1 MKVLENAIDTLGEQ
15 LKRAKDNHLLKQSSD
30 IILTYDNVL
39 GYKGDNSMID
49 VDAFAMT
56 KGKTIT
62 LNKFM
67 YDDTSYLKSEYE
79 SAVKESLFPKG
90 TTYKNVVIHEFGHI
104 IDRNNPEIRQDI
116 LYVLQQKARNA
127 NLELDEIIEENIS
140 TYAAIRNNNSA
151 NFTELVSEMNNAY
164 NGTNPNFVKDLIYKA
179 GVKL

>member
-1 MKVLENAIDTLGEQ
+1 M
-15 LKRAKDNHLLKQSSD
+15 
-30 IILTYDNVL
+30 
-39 GYKGDNSMID
+39 
-49 VDAFAMT
+49 
-56 KGKTIT
+56 
-62 LNKFM
+62 
-67 YDDTSYLKSEYE
+67 
-79 SAVKESLFPKG
+79 
-90 TTYKNVVIHEFGHI
+90 VIHEFGHI

>member
-1 MKVLENAIDTLGEQ
+1 M
-15 LKRAKDNHLLKQSSD
+15 
-30 IILTYDNVL
+30 
-39 GYKGDNSMID
+39 
-49 VDAFAMT
+49 
-56 KGKTIT
+56 
-62 LNKFM
+62 
-67 YDDTSYLKSEYE
+67 
-79 SAVKESLFPKG
+79 
-90 TTYKNVVIHEFGHI
+90 IHEFGHI